1 MTSHRS
7 LYTCGV
13 AMALVLAAANLDAQ
27 DVRQTG
33 APRSALLYHDSASF
47 FVDPPSGWI
56 LDASELARAQGP
68 IAVFYRHGESWRS
81 GDAVMY
87 ANVIRLR
94 GTGADALAETIRE
107 QIARWSAAAGDA
119 VVTDLPDIR
128 SNNGQV
134 ASVRKF
140 VSRARRTHEAVAY
153 IRHGSVVP
161 LLVLVAR
168 SEAAFAGAYPD
179 FERLVKSY
187 APGPVIRQQK

>member
-1 MTSHRS
+1 
-7 LYTCGV
+7 L
-13 AMALVLAAANLDAQ
+13 ALAVSDLDGQ

-47 FVDPPSGWI
+47 FVDPPPGWI

-94 GTGADALAETIRE
+94 GTGPDALAETIRQE
-107 QIARWSAAAGDA
+107 VARWSAAAGDA
-119 VVTDLPDIR
+119 VVTGLPDIR
-128 SNNGQV
+128 SDNGQV

-153 IRHGSVVP
+153 IRHGSAVP

-168 SEAAFAGAYPD
+168 SEPTFAAAYPD

-187 APGPVIRQQK
+187 AAGPVIRQGR